1 MRYKC
6 PCCGYYT
13 LEEPNGR
20 YEICPVCFWEDDPKA
35 LETPN
40 IAFGANNIS
49 LNVAKKN
56 FRELGAC
63 DPDAMRSTRMP
74 TEAEMDPASALTLVR
89 ADELWQMAGVYYVR
103 IQANGKR
110 YGIDLQME
118 FDEHDTD
125 GKTRYILLLD
135 EHLPVATCRLY
146 PCEEGYMMM
155 GRVVVLPE
163 YERRGIGSRVIREG
177 ENWARELGY
186 DKIVIEARAILADFY
201 EARGYVLHS
210 KHLIRRQPFDCVQM
224 AKRL

>member
-20 YEICPVCFWEDDPKA
+20 YAICPVCFWEDDPKA
-35 LETPN
+35 VETPN

-63 DPDAMRSTRMP
+63 EPESVKSVRAATP
-74 TEAEMDPASALTLVR
+74 AEIDPAGGLTLIR
-89 ADELWQMAGVYYVR
+89 ATELWQRAGVYYVR
-103 IQANGKR
+103 IRANAKR
-110 YGIDLQME
+110 YGIELQTE

-125 GKTRYILLLD
+125 DTKYILLLD
-135 EHLPVATCRLY
+135 ENLPAATCRLY
-146 PCEEGYMMM
+146 PTDQGYMMM

-163 YERRGIGSRVIREG
+163 YERRGVGTRVITEG

-201 EARGYVLHS
+201 EARGYSLHS
-210 KHLIRRQPFDCVQM
+210 KHLIHREPFDCVQM
-224 AKRL
+224 EKRL